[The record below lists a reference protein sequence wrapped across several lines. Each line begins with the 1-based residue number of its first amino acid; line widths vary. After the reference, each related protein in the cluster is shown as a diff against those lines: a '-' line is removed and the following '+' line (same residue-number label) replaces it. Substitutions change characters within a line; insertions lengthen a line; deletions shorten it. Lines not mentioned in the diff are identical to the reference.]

1 MVLSYGEDKWNVGS
15 PGYSMGCWLTTAYY
29 SNSRKKKKKSNLLLC
44 TKLKIFREKGW
55 ITVVS

>member
-1 MVLSYGEDKWNVGS
+1 VVLSYGEDTNVGS

-29 SNSRKKKKKSNLLLC
+29 SNSRKKKKSNLLLC